1 MKTHHLTGFGIST
14 VIHILL
20 GLLLVPILF
29 AKEKQVDEPPVLP
42 VELSMFEPQAPE
54 PAPESVS
61 QVVPEPPLPPPP
73 KPESKPKPK
82 EKPKEKPK
90 SKPEKRVEKPLP
102 KPKPEK
108 NLRKEREE
116 RERHEQLQRQREEQQ
131 RLEELQRRQA
141 QQRERER
148 AEAEQQA
155 RWRAQQ
161 QAARAAAQ
169 AQQETPLITNPRYRS
184 PPKAPQYPRRALES
198 GIEGRVIVRASV
210 GASGRVQSVQVHQ
223 SSGNNSLDAAA
234 LKAVRGWSFVPASR
248 GGRNIESIV
257 QVPVTFKIK

>member
-1 MKTHHLTGFGIST
+1 MKNHHLTGFGIST
-14 VIHILL
+14 AIHILL

-29 AKEKQVDEPPVLP
+29 AKEKQVEEPPVLP

-54 PAPESVS
+54 PAPESAA
-61 QVVPEPPLPPPP
+61 QVMPEPPPP
-73 KPESKPKPK
+73 KPEPKPKPK

-90 SKPEKRVEKPLP
+90 PKPEKRVEKPLP

-116 RERHEQLQRQREEQQ
+116 REQLQRQREEQQ

-141 QQRERER
+141 QQREHER
-148 AEAEQQA
+148 AEAERQA
-155 RWRAQQ
+155 RLQAQQ

-184 PPKAPQYPRRALES
+184 PPRAPEYPSRALAS
-198 GIEGRVIVRASV
+198 GIEGRVIVRARV
-210 GASGRVQSVQVHQ
+210 GANGRVQSVQVHQ

-234 LKAVRGWSFVPASR
+234 LKAVRGWSFVPASH
-248 GGRNIESIV
+248 GGQNIESVV